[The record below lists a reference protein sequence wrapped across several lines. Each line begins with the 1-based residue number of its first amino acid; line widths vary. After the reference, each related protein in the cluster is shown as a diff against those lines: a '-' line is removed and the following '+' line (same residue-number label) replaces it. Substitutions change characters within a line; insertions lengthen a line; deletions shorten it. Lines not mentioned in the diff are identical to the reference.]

1 MVLLRYYRR
10 NYCSSSSHR
19 FICCKSREPEYAGN
33 IQSSLDGSRILRN
46 PVVYYKT
53 ADKSPTIM
61 ILIQLVQKTAN
72 LKYPNCLK
80 VVNRLY
86 DEDIDGL
93 I

>member
-19 FICCKSREPEYAGN
+19 YVCCNSREPEYEGN

-72 LKYPNCLK
+72 LKYQIAL
-80 VVNRLY
+80 RL
-86 DEDIDGL
+86 
-93 I
+93 